1 MMKHAL
7 ALLILLP
14 ALVCPVRAQQSGLTG
29 QWTEPTG
36 SVIRVDH
43 CGDRICMWIVEV
55 SKSASAKVDIHNPN
69 PSLRSRTLCGM
80 EIGSGFELQG
90 EDEARNGTLYDP
102 KTGKTYRGSLQ
113 LNGDKL
119 ELRGY
124 VGIPLFGKS
133 QTWQRPLKPVDACT
147 KSDKSK

>member
-1 MMKHAL
+1 MMKHTFG
-7 ALLILLP
+7 LLILLP
-14 ALVCPVRAQQSGLTG
+14 ALACPARARQAGITG

-55 SKSASAKVDIHNPN
+55 SKSAPAETDIHNPD
-69 PSLRSRTLCGM
+69 PAMRSRALCGM

-90 EDEARNGTLYDP
+90 PDDARNGTLYDP

-113 LNGDKL
+113 LEGEKL

-133 QTWQRPLKPVDACT
+133 QIWTRPVKPVEACT
-147 KSDKSK
+147 NIDKSK